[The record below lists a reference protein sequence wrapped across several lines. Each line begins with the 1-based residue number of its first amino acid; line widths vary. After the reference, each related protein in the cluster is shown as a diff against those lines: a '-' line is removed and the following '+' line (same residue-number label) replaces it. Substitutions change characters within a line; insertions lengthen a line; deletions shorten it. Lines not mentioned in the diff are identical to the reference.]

1 MPIGIGGVA
10 FEGPYTRHEI
20 LGRRPGVF
28 AVLDG
33 RDLPPLHAEKADDV
47 RRAVEEHARRNRW
60 QEECETPAFA
70 VFYTAVDRNQR
81 RVEKAVRDEFGL
93 HEDEEAPAATNGRP
107 EIEAGENGRQPARA
121 NGRPAKT
128 NGRPAFAGEEPAAAR
143 DEPAASTDEKGEE
156 AESAGERNE
165 RSFHFHVPADP
176 VERRRVRAS

>member
-93 HEDEEAPAATNGRP
+93 YEDEEASAATNGRP
-107 EIEAGENGRQPARA
+107 DVEAGENGRRPARA
-121 NGRPAKT
+121 NGR
-128 NGRPAFAGEEPAAAR
+128 PAAAR

-156 AESAGERNE
+156 TEAPGERNE

-176 VERRRVRAS
+176 VERRRMRAS

>member
-47 RRAVEEHARRNRW
+47 RRAVEEHARWSRW

-93 HEDEEAPAATNGRP
+93 YEDEEEEAAATNGRP
-107 EIEAGENGRQPARA
+107 EVEAAENG
-121 NGRPAKT
+121 GRPEAE
-128 NGRPAFAGEEPAAAR
+128 AEEAEPAA
-143 DEPAASTDEKGEE
+143 
-156 AESAGERNE
+156 EREE

-176 VERRRVRAS
+176 VEHRRVRAS

>member
-33 RDLPPLHAEKADDV
+33 RDLPPLHAEKADDI
-47 RRAVEEHARRNRW
+47 RRAVEEHARWSRW

-81 RVEKAVRDEFGL
+81 RVEQAVRDEFGL
-93 HEDEEAPAATNGRP
+93 HEHEETAAATNGRP
-107 EIEAGENGRQPARA
+107 EAAEAGAAENGGRPDADARA
-121 NGRPAKT
+121 EA
-128 NGRPAFAGEEPAAAR
+128 E
-143 DEPAASTDEKGEE
+143 SEE
-156 AESAGERNE
+156 AEPSAGNE

-176 VERRRVRAS
+176 IEHRRVRAS

>member
-47 RRAVEEHARRNRW
+47 RQAVEEHARWNRW

-93 HEDEEAPAATNGRP
+93 YEEEGEAAAATNGRP
-107 EIEAGENGRQPARA
+107 DVEAAENGGQ
-121 NGRPAKT
+121 PAKT
-128 NGRPAFAGEEPAAAR
+128 NGGPATVRDERAASAEAEAEEAEPAAER
-143 DEPAASTDEKGEE
+143 D
-156 AESAGERNE
+156 E

-176 VERRRVRAS
+176 VEHRRVRAS